1 MMMLEKIAEP
11 YIRMQYAVSL
21 DAVDNFVKNS
31 SSSVFVLMI
40 VDVIKKAKCSQR
52 CMAQ

>member
-11 YIRMQYAVSL
+11 YIRMQY
-21 DAVDNFVKNS
+21 AVDNFVKNS